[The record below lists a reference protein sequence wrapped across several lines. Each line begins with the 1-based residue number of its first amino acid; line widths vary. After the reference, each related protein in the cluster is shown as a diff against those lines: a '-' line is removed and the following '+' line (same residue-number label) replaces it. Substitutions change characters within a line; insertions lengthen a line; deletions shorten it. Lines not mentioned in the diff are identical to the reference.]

1 MGTIETGEFQR
12 RVQEVIRL
20 PFRPLVPPLLD
31 KQVPS
36 LRKEIASQL
45 MLARQNENGQQRQ
58 QQQVRFL
65 YYFFIEKEFVM
76 IVVIARCLDDG
87 TGEESAAGR
96 RVTCSKRAF
105 TFILTGR
112 NRFFR
117 SQRLAGVPAHKQ
129 WIIS

>member
-45 MLARQNENGQQRQ
+45 MLARQNENGQRQ

-76 IVVIARCLDDG
+76 IVVIA
-87 TGEESAAGR
+87 
-96 RVTCSKRAF
+96 V
-105 TFILTGR
+105 
-112 NRFFR
+112 
-117 SQRLAGVPAHKQ
+117 V
-129 WIIS
+129 